1 MINNGQTWYEY
12 GKNIR
17 IYASE
22 NNLQVVF
29 GKRWYLILF
38 SPLVSSSPFGDGM
51 SFETRMMETSDTLR
65 FETKRT

>member
-17 IYASE
+17 IYASQ

-38 SPLVSSSPFGDGM
+38 SPLVNSPPFGDGV
-51 SFETRMMETSDTLR
+51 SFDTKMMGTSDTPGYGI
-65 FETKRT
+65 KRT